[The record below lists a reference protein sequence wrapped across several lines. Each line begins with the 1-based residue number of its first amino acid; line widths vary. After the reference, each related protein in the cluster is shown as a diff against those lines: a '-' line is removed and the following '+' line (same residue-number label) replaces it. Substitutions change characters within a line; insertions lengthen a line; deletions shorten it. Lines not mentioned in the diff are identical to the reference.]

1 LIYLYV
7 HVIWSVAR
15 REGLLTKP
23 VRRILFAQMQKDAG
37 EKGMKIVA
45 AGGTDDHVHCLL
57 QLMPVQN
64 LAQVMRAIRVSA
76 AEWVNDN
83 KFLTTVLEWEEGY
96 AAYSVSPSGV
106 AAVIDYIAKQ
116 EEVHQMKT
124 FESELKTFEK
134 FKESII

>member
-1 LIYLYV
+1 VIYLYV

-15 REGLLTKP
+15 REALLTKP
-23 VRRILFAQMQKDAG
+23 VRRVLFAQMRKDAG

-45 AGGTDDHVHCLL
+45 AGGTEDHVHCLL

-64 LAQVMRAIRVSA
+64 LAQVVRAIRVSA

-83 KFLTTVLEWEEGY
+83 KFLTTAVEWEEGY

-106 AAVIDYIAKQ
+106 TAVIDYIGKQ
-116 EEVHQMKT
+116 EEVHQTKT
-124 FESELKTFEK
+124 FDSELKTFEK
-134 FKESII
+134 FKESMF